1 MPTTAGTYNYQVTY
15 WKKTNWVDS
24 MMYTAIYFQ
33 NNSTKEI
40 LNSSKAI
47 KEAYGLDNPL
57 YTVKGDGS
65 AKYVNPLIKNGE
77 VDYLVDG
84 SFHPELFEGAF
95 PAPGWLVEN
104 PDAAITW
111 DQSNGVNGPSIGGT
125 RSAKMDFYNYSG
137 SGQQDMMYSKVYP
150 NVVNADSIRFNWAY
164 AQYPG
169 YSDRLEVRVSLD
181 GGATYPFAVFDKSGA
196 DLATAPATSNGFIPN
211 GPSQWKKFA
220 FSIASLVSVQNENE
234 LTPTVFA
241 LNQNYPNPFNPVTNI
256 SYMIPKNSKVSLKV
270 YDIKGQLVSTLFEG
284 NQNTGIYI
292 TQFDGSQLA
301 SGVYFYKLEAGDYKE
316 VRKMTLIK

>member
-1 MPTTAGTYNYQVTY
+1 
-15 WKKTNWVDS
+15 
-24 MMYTAIYFQ
+24 
-33 NNSTKEI
+33 
-40 LNSSKAI
+40 
-47 KEAYGLDNPL
+47 
-57 YTVKGDGS
+57 
-65 AKYVNPLIKNGE
+65 
-77 VDYLVDG
+77 
-84 SFHPELFEGAF
+84 
-95 PAPGWLVEN
+95 
-104 PDAAITW
+104 
-111 DQSNGVNGPSIGGT
+111 
-125 RSAKMDFYNYSG
+125 
-137 SGQQDMMYSKVYP
+137 MYSKVYP